1 MIAATAANDEL
12 TITTEDPRL
21 GDSVLLIDEMSD
33 FIETTYPE
41 DAELGILP
49 TMADEIARDGLFVLA
64 RLDGE
69 AVGAGALMNHPDIDG
84 DRVMEVKRMYVREE
98 ARGRRVAE
106 QILRWLEIL
115 ARTRGAAKL
124 VLMCGP
130 RQPAALR
137 LYERCGYS
145 VRSAY
150 GKNSEHPLCIYFEK
164 RL

>member
-1 MIAATAANDEL
+1 MIARSAAADEL
-12 TITTEDPRL
+12 TIAEEDPRF
-21 GDSVLLIDEMSD
+21 GDSLVLIDEMSE
-33 FIETTYPE
+33 FIEQTYPE

-49 TMADEIARDGLFVLA
+49 TTPDEMARDGLFVLA
-64 RLDGE
+64 RLGGM
-69 AVGAGALMNHPDIDG
+69 AVGTGAVMNHPAIDG
-84 DRVMEVKRMYVREE
+84 LRAMEVKRMYVREQ
-98 ARGRRVAE
+98 ARGRRIAE

-115 ARTRGAAKL
+115 ARTRGAEKL

-130 RQPAALR
+130 RQPGALR